1 MEKVDK
7 FLNLKTK
14 HGTVVRVVREHYLRE
29 SIPCQNYLCQ
39 QSCSNSP
46 CSIPASVSHILLP
59 DCFVTRTF
67 AEILELP
74 ELRGILFLQT
84 ALHSALHEGSRRIYN
99 RLKAKLHDG
108 QSGCAFIANEF
119 CQDIFLLQEEGEKLS
134 DWQFRMVFRSAEW
147 YVEHLGQQKAVII
160 LTENKEHLKQ
170 YKNRTKK
177 VFVFT
182 MKDYLEK
189 FWPELRQAI
198 DIYESLTVALETETE
213 DGSVGGKDYTE
224 HLSSDV
230 LQAGI
235 KSGIYIE
242 GSLRVNKYHA
252 QEEAFVQRRGLD
264 SKDKV
269 YESDILIAG
278 LKNRNR
284 AIHGDVVVVQLLP
297 QTEWKG
303 RITNLKHQS
312 GPDEE
317 VDGTSSS
324 SKVPCGRVVGIT
336 QRGWRDYVAS
346 FPDEQE
352 VIQLAMRGGKVLMIP
367 WDYRIPKVRVG
378 TRQAQAL
385 KDHRVIVRID
395 SWPLDSQYPN
405 GHFVKSL
412 GPIGELETEL
422 QCLLVENTISVGN
435 FSERQLEEMQI
446 STEDHPWQIDHG
458 EVSRRR
464 DLRKTH
470 LVFSI
475 DPKGCEDVDDTL
487 SVRQL
492 KKGYIELGVHI
503 ADVSHFVKSS
513 SLTDLE
519 ARSRSTTVY
528 LADRRFDMLPPIL
541 SSDLCSLIGG
551 VDRYAVS
558 VIWKLKPETYEVE
571 KVWYGRTIISSA
583 YKMFYEAAQM
593 IHDGEEVGDDEV
605 PELAKCGAGER
616 IKRCADLKWS
626 IDKLIEIAS
635 HLKARR
641 MNEGAIQLEGVEVKV
656 ELNEQQEIENL
667 VPKQTLEIHETIA
680 ECMIFANHWVARKIS
695 EVFPSCA
702 LLRHHPLP
710 RQEQFA
716 DLVLS
721 ARAKNFEIDTSS
733 NKTLAESLDKCV
745 DPDDPVYNKILRS
758 LATKAMSNALYFS
771 TGSISEDHY
780 FHYGL
785 GLDLYTHFTSPI
797 RRYADVIVHRLL
809 MAAIGDT
816 KGEGVLGNMELQQLC
831 SHINDKHRSA
841 QNAQKDSQE
850 LFQAL
855 FFRNKDPEEDERC
868 TVDGVVHGLRS
879 NGVLV
884 FIPRYGI
891 KGAVYLQDKSGLVLS
906 FDGDQV
912 EWVSGTVERSEYSVT
927 VKTTNGES
935 WVYRLFEHLTVQ
947 ISVQPSRVHS
957 ETLHF
962 RLSKKC
968 AFKQDLEGMYQHS
981 GQGLRTDIVKEVTT
995 ADRIRSNFEVRE
1007 KVNVMGKDITELQKL
1022 YGQTREE
1029 KSLYTFLQN
1038 IHELNLSDDRE

>member
-1 MEKVDK
+1 MQKLDK

-14 HGTVVRVVREHYLRE
+14 HGTVVRVVREHYLRDD
-29 SIPCQNYLCQ
+29 IPCHNKLCPQ
-39 QSCSNSP
+39 TCSNGP
-46 CSIPASVSHILLP
+46 DCIPANVSHILLP

-67 AEILELP
+67 AEIFELP
-74 ELRGILFLQT
+74 EFRGILFLQT
-84 ALHSALHEGSRRIYN
+84 ALHSALHEGNRRIYN
-99 RLKAKLHDG
+99 RLLAKVHDG
-108 QSGCAFIANEF
+108 KSGCAVVANEF
-119 CQDIFLLQEEGEKLS
+119 CRDIYDLPEAGEKLS
-134 DWQFRMVFRSAEW
+134 EWQFRMVHRSAEW
-147 YVEHLGQQKAVII
+147 YVNHLEQQKAVII
-160 LTENKEHLKQ
+160 LTENNEHFEEYKEKT
-170 YKNRTKK
+170 KN
-177 VFVFT
+177 VFVLL
-182 MKDYLEK
+182 MKDYLER
-189 FWPELRQAI
+189 FWPELRQAQ
-198 DIYESLTVALETETE
+198 DIYESLVVALESETQH
-213 DGSVGGKDYTE
+213 GSANSKDYTD
-224 HLSSDV
+224 HLSSDI

-252 QEEAFVQRRGLD
+252 REEAFVQRKGVD
-264 SKDKV
+264 SKDNAHD
-269 YESDILIAG
+269 SDVLVSG
-278 LKNRNR
+278 MKHRNR

-297 QTEWKG
+297 QNQWKG
-303 RITNLKHQS
+303 KITNLKHQS
-312 GPDEE
+312 GSEE
-317 VDGTSSS
+317 DGDSNKSSS
-324 SKVPCGRVVGIT
+324 QMPSGRVVGIV

-346 FPDEQE
+346 FPEDQE
-352 VIQLAMRGGKVLMIP
+352 MIQLAMRGGKVLMIP
-367 WDYRIPKVRVG
+367 WDTDSKDTSWNSSG
-378 TRQAQAL
+378 SSL
-385 KDHRVIVRID
+385 KDHRVIIRID

-405 GHFVKSL
+405 GHFVKTL
-412 GPIGELETEL
+412 GPIGTLETEL

-435 FSERQLEEMQI
+435 FSERQLQEMPVN
-446 STEDHPWQIDHG
+446 TDDNPWTIDDA
-458 EVSRRR
+458 EVGKRR
-464 DLRKTH
+464 DLRETH

-503 ADVSHFVKSS
+503 ADVSHFVKTK

-528 LADRRFDMLPPIL
+528 LADRRFDMLPAIL

-558 VIWKLKPETYEVE
+558 VIWKLKPDTYEVE

-593 IHDGEEVGDDEV
+593 IHDEEEVGEEEI
-605 PELAKCGAGER
+605 PELTGFGEEE
-616 IKRCADLKWS
+616 KRKRLADLKWS
-626 IDKLIEIAS
+626 VDKLIDIAS

-641 MNEGAIQLEGVEVKV
+641 VHEGAVQLEGVEVKV

-716 DLVLS
+716 DLVMS

-733 NKTLAESLDKCV
+733 NKALAESLDQCI
-745 DPDDPVYNKILRS
+745 DQEDPVYNKILRS

-771 TGSISEDHY
+771 TGSLSEDQY

-797 RRYADVIVHRLL
+797 RRYADIIVHRLL
-809 MAAIGDT
+809 MAAISD
-816 KGEGVLGNMELQQLC
+816 EPDEDLLGNIELKQLC
-831 SHINDKHRSA
+831 THINSRHRSA

-855 FFRNKDPEEDERC
+855 FFRNKDPEEDPSC
-868 TVDGVVHGLRS
+868 TVDAVVRGLRS

-891 KGAVYLQDKSGLVLS
+891 NGAAFLQDKSGLVLT
-906 FDGDQV
+906 FVDDDHT
-912 EWVSGTVERSEYSVT
+912 EWVPGSIERSEYAVT
-927 VKTTNGES
+927 VKTASSEWT
-935 WVYRLFEHLTVQ
+935 YRLFEHITVR
-947 ISVQPSRVHS
+947 ITVQPSRVHS
-957 ETLHF
+957 ETLKF
-962 RLSKKC
+962 SVVKKSP
-968 AFKQDLEGMYQHS
+968 FKADLEGKFQSS

-995 ADRIRSNFEVRE
+995 ADKSKSSSEMRE
-1007 KVNVMGKDITELQKL
+1007 KVVVMGKDVSELQKL
-1022 YGQTREE
+1022 YHQTKE
-1029 KSLYTFLQN
+1029 KDSLYTFLQN
-1038 IHELNLSDDRE
+1038 LHELNLSDDR